1 MTVRDATRTDLPAI
15 RALQSLLP
23 EPAGDLFSDGL
34 PPGATFVAV
43 PGDAP
48 VPGVGAD
55 APATP
60 VGYVHAYDTG
70 YVSELAVAP
79 AHQGE
84 GHGRALL
91 ARALAALRA
100 RGVDA
105 AELEV
110 AADNDRARSLYETVG
125 FRVVD
130 RQPDRYE
137 DAAGLRMRVDLRD

>member
-1 MTVRDATRTDLPAI
+1 MTVRDATATDLPAI

-23 EPAGDLFSDGL
+23 EPAEDLFADGL
-34 PPGATFVAV
+34 PPGVTFVAV
-43 PGDAP
+43 PAGATL
-48 VPGVGAD
+48 PGTPGD

-79 AHQGE
+79 DNRGQ

-100 RGVDA
+100 RDA
-105 AELEV
+105 DAVELEV
-110 AADNDRARSLYETVG
+110 VADNDRARSLYETLG

-130 RQPDRYE
+130 REPDRYAE
-137 DAAGLRMRVDLRD
+137 AAGLRMRVDLRD